1 MFKSKEKKITKN
13 LNFQMSGQKIKIK
26 TNSKYLGVI
35 LDDNLNFNT
44 HFDII

>member
-1 MFKSKEKKITKN
+1 MRE
-13 LNFQMSGQKIKIK
+13 QKIKIK

-44 HFDII
+44 YFDIM

>member
-1 MFKSKEKKITKN
+1 MRE
-13 LNFQMSGQKIKIK
+13 QKIKIK

-44 HFDII
+44 HFDIM